1 MNSPA
6 SGAPW
11 EKLLDGRFN
20 SRQPRRTLWHL
31 FSDQR
36 GRVFGAVTLYVIKQT
51 PASLMPLA
59 VGMIV
64 DALTAGGGDAF
75 RKILFIAAAYFLLL
89 LQNPFVHTAF
99 VRLMSGALR
108 HMQFNLRSALV
119 ERLQQLSITFYEEKQ
134 SSALQTKLLRDVDA
148 IDGLCRHLLHTGL
161 NGLLVIL
168 YVTVI
173 ALVKQ
178 PLLALYFLV
187 TVPAG
192 VALLKLFDRRFKE
205 QYRAMRVETEQ
216 MNARVGEMLQMLP
229 VTRAHGLESIET
241 RNVRGVFERIR
252 ERGLQV
258 DTLTAFFAS
267 SSWFTFMCF
276 QLACLVFSAWLV
288 IHHRISVG
296 DAVMYHTYFGMLIG
310 AVQQF
315 LSVFPAL
322 AQGADAIRSLGE
334 VLEAEPV
341 ERNEGKAPAPSPL
354 RGELVFE
361 DVSFRYPRG
370 REVAL
375 QDISLRIAA
384 GETVAFV
391 GESGAGKS
399 TLVNLAIGFR
409 QPTTGCV
416 KLDGHDLRELDLRT
430 YRRQIGVV
438 PQTTLLFNGTLREN
452 VTYGLEQVSDDT
464 LGKIMADAN
473 LAEFVRL
480 LPQGLDTPLGEGG
493 AQLSGGQR
501 QRLAIAR
508 ALVRN
513 PRLVILDEAT
523 SALDTESERLVQE
536 ALVRLTQGRTTLIV
550 AHRFSTIRHAHRI
563 IVLHRGQIVEQGTQ
577 AELMNRR
584 DNFTG
589 WRNYSRS
596 FKGRRL
602 DRNESLRVAR
612 RLQGQGFTK
621 KRVAADVRRR
631 TQITVDA
638 EVRIHRQIE
647 SPPSASL
654 PRRLQ
659 SDVLHDPVADVSR
672 RTSNKGA

>member
-1 MNSPA
+1 MPLAVSHRACFNPPVENPPPA
-6 SGAPW
+6 W
-11 EKLLDGRFN
+11 EKLLDGRFD
-20 SRQPRRTLWHL
+20 SRHPGRTLWNL

-36 GRVFGAVTLYVIKQT
+36 GRVFGAVTLYIIKQS
-51 PASLMPLA
+51 PASLLPLA

-64 DALTAGGGDAF
+64 DTLSKGGPGAFHKILLIAGG
-75 RKILFIAAAYFLLL
+75 YFLLL
-89 LQNPFVHTAF
+89 LQNPLVHTSF

-119 ERLQQLSITFYEEKQ
+119 EQLQQLSITFYEEKQ
-134 SSALQTKLLRDVDA
+134 SSALQTKILRDVDA
-148 IDGLCRHLLHTGL
+148 IDGLCRHLMHTGL
-161 NGLLVIL
+161 NGLLVIG
-168 YVTVI
+168 YVAII

-192 VALLKLFDRRFKE
+192 VGLLKMFDRRFKE

-241 RNVRGVFERIR
+241 RSVRGVFERIR
-252 ERGLQV
+252 ERGTQV
-258 DTLTAFFAS
+258 DTLTEFFAS
-267 SSWFTFMCF
+267 ISWFTFMCF

-288 IHHRISVG
+288 VHHRISVG

-322 AQGADAIRSLGE
+322 AQGADAVRSLGE
-334 VLEAEPV
+334 VFESGQV
-341 ERNEGKAPAPSPL
+341 ERNAGKPAAPTPL
-354 RGELVFE
+354 RGEITFE
-361 DVSFRYPRG
+361 NVSFSYPAG

-375 QDISLRIAA
+375 ADINLRIAP
-384 GETVAFV
+384 GETIAFV

-409 QPTTGCV
+409 HPTAGYV
-416 KLDGHDLRELDLRT
+416 KLDGHNLTELDLRT

-452 VTYGLEQVSDDT
+452 VTYGLEEMADEG
-464 LGKIMADAN
+464 LWKILADAN
-473 LAEFVRL
+473 LAEFVRT
-480 LPQGLDTPLGEGG
+480 LPLGLDTPLGESGTR
-493 AQLSGGQR
+493 LSGGQR

-523 SALDTESERLVQE
+523 SALDTESERLVQD
-536 ALVRLTQGRTTLIV
+536 ALVRLTKNRTTLIV

-563 IVLHRGQIVEQGTQ
+563 VVLGGGRIVEIGTQ
-577 AELMNRR
+577 AELMA
-584 DNFTG
+584 
-589 WRNYSRS
+589 RNSYFSR
-596 FKGRRL
+596 L
-602 DRNESLRVAR
+602 A
-612 RLQGQGFTK
+612 T
-621 KRVAADVRRR
+621 
-631 TQITVDA
+631 
-638 EVRIHRQIE
+638 
-647 SPPSASL
+647 
-654 PRRLQ
+654 LQ
-659 SDVLHDPVADVSR
+659 SVAL
-672 RTSNKGA
+672 

>member
-1 MNSPA
+1 MNSTAHIAPP
-6 SGAPW
+6 PW
-11 EKLLDGRFN
+11 EKLLDGRFD
-20 SRQPRRTLWHL
+20 SKHPRRTLWNL

-36 GRVFGAVTLYVIKQT
+36 GRVVAAAVLYVIKQS
-51 PASLMPLA
+51 PASLLPFV

-64 DALTAGGGDAF
+64 DTLTKGGSFQRILCIAG
-75 RKILFIAAAYFLLL
+75 IYFLLL
-89 LQNPFVHTAF
+89 LQNPLVHTSF

-119 ERLQQLSITFYEEKQ
+119 QRLQQLSISFYEEKQ
-134 SSALQTKLLRDVDA
+134 TAALQTKLLRDVDA
-148 IDGLCRHLLHTGL
+148 IDGLCRHLMHTGL
-161 NGLLVIL
+161 NGLLVMT

-173 ALVKQ
+173 ALAKQ
-178 PLLALYFLV
+178 PLLALYFVV

-205 QYRAMRVETEQ
+205 QYKAMRVETEQ

-229 VTRAHGLESIET
+229 VTRAHGLESVES
-241 RNVRGVFERIR
+241 RSVRGVFGRIR

-258 DTLTAFFAS
+258 DTLTEFFAS

-288 IHHRISVG
+288 VRHRITVG
-296 DAVMYHTYFGMLIG
+296 DAVMYNSYFGMLIG

-334 VLEAEPV
+334 VLEAGEV
-341 ERNEGKAPAPSPL
+341 EHNDGKPAAPTPL
-354 RGELVFE
+354 RGEIVF
-361 DVSFRYPRG
+361 DHVSFNYPGG

-375 QDISLRIAA
+375 REIALKISA

-409 QPTTGCV
+409 QPTSGKV
-416 KLDGHDLRELDLRT
+416 LLDGTDLRDLDLRT

-452 VTYGLEQVSDDT
+452 VTYGLEKVPDEI
-464 LGKIMADAN
+464 LWRVLADAN
-473 LAEFVRL
+473 LAEFVRS
-480 LPQGLDTPLGEGG
+480 LPKQLDTPLGEQG

-508 ALVRN
+508 ALVRD
-513 PRLVILDEAT
+513 PHLVILDEAT
-523 SALDTESERLVQE
+523 SALDTESEKLVQE
-536 ALVRLTQGRTTLIV
+536 ALVRLTKGRTTLIV

-563 IVLHRGQIVEQGTQ
+563 IVLQKGRIVEQGTHE
-577 AELMNRR
+577 ELLAREGH
-584 DNFTG
+584 FH
-589 WRNYSRS
+589 
-596 FKGRRL
+596 RL
-602 DRNESLRVAR
+602 A
-612 RLQGQGFTK
+612 RLQAVIREPAG
-621 KRVAADVRRR
+621 
-631 TQITVDA
+631 
-638 EVRIHRQIE
+638 E
-647 SPPSASL
+647 SA
-654 PRRLQ
+654 
-659 SDVLHDPVADVSR
+659 
-672 RTSNKGA
+672 

>member
-1 MNSPA
+1 MTSTAASPGLRRARAAGSIGPMNSSA
-6 SGAPW
+6 HNVPW
-11 EKLLDGRFN
+11 ENLLDGRFD
-20 SRQPRRTLWHL
+20 SKHPRRTLWNL

-36 GRVFGAVTLYVIKQT
+36 GRVFGAAALFVVKQT

-64 DALTAGGGDAF
+64 DALTTGGNGAF
-75 RKILFIAAAYFLLL
+75 RKILFIAGVYFLLL

-148 IDGLCRHLLHTGL
+148 IDGLCRHLMNTGL
-161 NGLLVIL
+161 NGLLVIT

-178 PLLALYFLV
+178 PLLAVYFLV

-205 QYRAMRVETEQ
+205 QYQAMRIETEQ

-241 RNVRGVFERIR
+241 RGVRGVFERIR

-258 DTLTAFFAS
+258 DTLTEFFAS

-288 IHHRISVG
+288 VHHRISVG
-296 DAVMYHTYFGMLIG
+296 DAVMYNTYFGMLIG

-334 VLEAEPV
+334 VLEAEPL
-341 ERNEGKAPAPSPL
+341 EHNEGKPPAPSPL
-354 RGELVFE
+354 RGEIVFE
-361 DVSFRYPRG
+361 NVSFSYPRG

-375 QDISLRIAA
+375 QDISLNIAA

-409 QPTTGCV
+409 QPTAGCV
-416 KLDGHDLRELDLRT
+416 KLDGRDLRELDLRT

-452 VTYGLEQVSDDT
+452 VTYGLEKVSDDT
-464 LGKIMADAN
+464 LWKIMADAN

-480 LPQGLDTPLGEGG
+480 LPQGLDTPLGDSG

-536 ALVRLTQGRTTLIV
+536 ALVRLAQGRTTLIV

-563 IVLHRGQIVEQGTQ
+563 IVLQRGHIVEQGTQ
-577 AELMNRR
+577 EELM
-584 DNFTG
+584 
-589 WRNYSRS
+589 SR
-596 FKGRRL
+596 
-602 DRNESLRVAR
+602 
-612 RLQGQGFTK
+612 QGQFY
-621 KRVAADVRRR
+621 RLA
-631 TQITVDA
+631 Q
-638 EVRIHRQIE
+638 
-647 SPPSASL
+647 
-654 PRRLQ
+654 LQ
-659 SDVLHDPVADVSR
+659 SVIHGEAAVQPE
-672 RTSNKGA
+672 